1 MNRTLKEATVKRY
14 HYADTAEFDAHLHAF
29 LRAYNHA
36 KRLKKLRG
44 KTPHEF
50 VCAEY
55 AKNPGIFIRDPTHE
69 LTGLYNY

>member
-1 MNRTLKEATVKRY
+1 MKKAIVKRY
-14 HYADTAEFDAHLHAF
+14 NYVDATALNTHLQAF

-36 KRLKKLRG
+36 KRLRKLRG

-55 AKNPGIFIRDPTHE
+55 AKNPGVFIQDSIHE
-69 LTGLYNY
+69 LTGLYR